1 MEKDLKNILFR
12 NPQVANT
19 VNCFNEKLKLIEDKY
34 PEEFS
39 VSENIILTYNDYIIK
54 KEVIGDVSEII
65 KAEVNQSFSD
75 CLSKY
80 AVEEVF
86 PPTES

>member
-39 VSENIILTYNDYIIK
+39 VVENIILTFNDYEIK
-54 KEVIGDVSEII
+54 KEIIGTVSENI
-65 KAEVNQSFSD
+65 KFEINQSFSE
-75 CLSKY
+75 CLAKFDVAEKSP
-80 AVEEVF
+80 F
-86 PPTES
+86 TES

>member
-1 MEKDLKNILFR
+1 MEKDLKSILFR

-19 VNCFNEKLKLIEDKY
+19 LNCFNEKLKFIEDKY

-39 VSENIILTYNDYIIK
+39 VEENIILTFNDYIIK
-54 KEVIGDVSEII
+54 KEIIGEVSEII
-65 KAEVNQSFSD
+65 KSEVNQSFSD

-80 AVEEVF
+80 AVEEVSL
-86 PPTES
+86 PTES

>member
-1 MEKDLKNILFR
+1 MEKDLKEVFFR
-12 NPQVANT
+12 NPQVANA
-19 VNCFNEKLKLIEDKY
+19 VNCFTEKIKLIEDKY
-34 PEEFS
+34 PNEFS
-39 VSENIILTYNDYIIK
+39 ASENIILTFNDYIIK
-54 KEVIGDVSEII
+54 NEVIGNVSETI

-80 AVEEVF
+80 AIEEVS